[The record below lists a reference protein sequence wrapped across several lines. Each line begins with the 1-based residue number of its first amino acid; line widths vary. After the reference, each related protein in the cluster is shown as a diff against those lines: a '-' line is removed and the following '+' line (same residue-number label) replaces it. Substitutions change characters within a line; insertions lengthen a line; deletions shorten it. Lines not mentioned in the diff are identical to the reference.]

1 VRGAALAALLA
12 ASPLAAQTNWRHE
25 QPDGTPRTVNFANP
39 SLTESSGV
47 AVSRTQPGVLW
58 TFNDSGN
65 DPILFATDTLGRDLG
80 SFRVTGA
87 GNEDWEAIRLGP
99 CGRRRCLFIGDI
111 GDNTDS
117 RRDVVIYRVLEP
129 RAPRRATRSA
139 TERAVALHVRYP
151 DGAHDAESLLVTGTG
166 DVLILTKGGSAVR
179 LYRIRASAWRTAG
192 TVTAESLGATPIVP
206 ERASFRLVTDA
217 ALAPDGVRVAVRTYR
232 EIFFLRLIG
241 GRLVPGDPPRACDTF
256 GLQLQGEGVDWLDQH
271 TLVLTSEKAF
281 IQSGTVAV
289 ITCPAIK

>member
-1 VRGAALAALLA
+1 M
-12 ASPLAAQTNWRHE
+12 
-25 QPDGTPRTVNFANP
+25 
-39 SLTESSGV
+39 